1 MNARDTHY
9 FLLLNAGHFLDHY
22 VMLIFATVVAL
33 ALSTGW
39 QMSYSDLLL
48 LGTPGFAAFAIFSL
62 PAGWLADRWSRDG
75 MMCVFF
81 FGLGVTSILTGFA
94 QSPGQIAV
102 GLFLIGIF
110 AAIYHPVGLA
120 IVTARWKKT
129 GMRLAVNGV
138 WGNLGVGAAAL
149 FTGILIDTAGWR
161 AAFFVPGLISI
172 CLTWP
177 YYRVSRDIRVLEINP
192 KGGGAKEPDRDH
204 GSAWRILICVFL
216 TAALGSAIFQST
228 TVALPEIFEERLT
241 GLADRIATSA
251 IGILQLHTAS
261 VLGALAFSV
270 FAAASMAQ
278 LLTGYL
284 LDRVGGRPTLALVA
298 AIQTVFFLLMPGLTG
313 AAGYLVALGF
323 MLGVFGQIPVNDFL
337 IGTTTRGRNRSRAFG
352 LRYLVSFLAMS
363 AALPLIALVHEAW
376 GFDGLFL
383 LLAGLSATILVSSQV
398 LLAGLKYQKSA
409 PKTGEACDL
418 GSAEMPGS

>member
-1 MNARDTHY
+1 
-9 FLLLNAGHFLDHY
+9 
-22 VMLIFATVVAL
+22 
-33 ALSTGW
+33 
-39 QMSYSDLLL
+39 
-48 LGTPGFAAFAIFSL
+48 
-62 PAGWLADRWSRDG
+62 

-192 KGGGAKEPDRDH
+192 KGGVAKEQDRDH
-204 GSAWRILICVFL
+204 GSAWKILICVFL

-228 TVALPEIFEERLT
+228 TVALPEIFEERLI
-241 GLADRIATSA
+241 GLADRIATGA

-409 PKTGEACDL
+409 PETGEACDL